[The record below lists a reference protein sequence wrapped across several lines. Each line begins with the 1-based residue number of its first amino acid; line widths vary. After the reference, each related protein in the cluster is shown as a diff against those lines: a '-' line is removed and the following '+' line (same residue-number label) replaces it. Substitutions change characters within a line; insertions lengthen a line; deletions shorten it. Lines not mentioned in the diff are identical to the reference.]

1 MPQQW
6 DAGASVCRK
15 PGRLSST
22 AAEAVRWAT
31 PGRRARLRA
40 VSGHHA
46 RFRARLGHASSSR
59 AASGHRRILGQVLD
73 ISRVFGRDSFILSLE
88 NGEMSP
94 DSVGS
99 VRMSPENA
107 RGVRMSPKNK
117 MNVRML
123 PGNTERNCGWRQ
135 DVTRKRWRLRR
146 RASGCRLK
154 RYTVSQKRPKT
165 KENAMTTPLH
175 RRGAARMD
183 VALASIP
190 RFRQQQLRC
199 HIQAIREAL
208 QFF

>member
-1 MPQQW
+1 MGCRGVGVPKAW
-6 DAGASVCRK
+6 TPKSAASE
-15 PGRLSST
+15 
-22 AAEAVRWAT
+22 AERRAT
-31 PGRRARLRA
+31 TGRRTRLRA
-40 VSGHHA
+40 V
-46 RFRARLGHASSSR
+46 
-59 AASGHRRILGQVLD
+59 SGHRRILGQVLD

-123 PGNTERNCGWRQ
+123 PGNAEGNCGWRQ

-165 KENAMTTPLH
+165 KENAMVTPLH
-175 RRGAARMD
+175 RRAAKMD
-183 VALASIP
+183 GALASIP